1 MRRTLGTGLAGLLV
15 MAMTLAGCA
24 TGRGRAPGQK
34 VMDLPSPPPKY
45 PAPQKV
51 AINPQWQAAARVVL
65 EAAATSDQPFV
76 RAHAIEAVADARDQ
90 AQYPLVLQGLKDRDP
105 AVQFAA
111 LMAAGDLQL
120 APAHEAA
127 LDLAGSTNRHVRVA
141 AIYALHRLGDT
152 HLSHELEK
160 LSRDYEAGIRADV
173 AVVLGKIGNKT
184 ALRILRPMMMD
195 AKPAVRLQVAEAMW
209 RLGDQQGLK
218 SLVGFSVSAFP
229 DDRMVALIG
238 LAMPGDQRVREHIRG
253 ALVSEYPELSLVAA
267 RAMGM
272 LQSDEGYGVAMAG
285 ISSED
290 PRQRQLAAL
299 AFGAI
304 GRTDAQRLLEPH
316 LRDPNPDVRVAA
328 AAALLEIGQNRGV
341 GSTDRT

>member
-1 MRRTLGTGLAGLLV
+1 MRKQAIGLAGLCV
-15 MAMTLAGCA
+15 MTLALSGCFSGGHRSTA
-24 TGRGRAPGQK
+24 GK
-34 VMDLPSPPPKY
+34 VMDLPKPPPAY
-45 PAPQKV
+45 PKSHPM
-51 AINPQWQAAARVVL
+51 AINPQWQAEARNVL
-65 EAAATSDQPFV
+65 DAATRSDQPFV
-76 RAHAIEAVADARDQ
+76 RAHAIEAVADAKDQ
-90 AQYPLVLQGLKDRDP
+90 AQYGLVLAGLKDRAP

-120 APAHEAA
+120 APAHEDAIE
-127 LDLAGSTNRHVRVA
+127 LAGSANRHVRVA

-160 LSRDYEAGIRADV
+160 LSGDYDPNIRADV

-209 RLGDQQGLK
+209 RLGSDQGLK

-229 DDRMVALIG
+229 DDRMVAL
-238 LAMPGDQRVREHIRG
+238 LALAAPGDQRVREHVRG
-253 ALVSEYPELSLVAA
+253 ALVSEYPELNLVAA

-285 ISSED
+285 VKSED
-290 PRQRQLAAL
+290 ARQRQLAAL

-304 GRTDAQRLLEPH
+304 GRADAQPLLAP
-316 LRDPNPDVRVAA
+316 LLQDANADVRVAA
-328 AAALLEIGQNRGV
+328 AAALLEIGH
-341 GSTDRT
+341 